1 MSNVPAELSYTS
13 EHEWVSALTAEGTVR
28 VGITDHAQDA
38 LGDVVYVD
46 LPSVGDSVAAEDSF
60 GEIESTK
67 SVSDLFAPIAGEIVA
82 VNEGLE
88 DDPALVN
95 SDPYGEGWIIEIR
108 PENADDLANGLES
121 FSRENVD
128 SDFHAEIYKVGSLI
142 TAKVKIGGREVTIS
156 DDGKR

>member
-46 LPSVGDSVAAEDSF
+46 LPSVGESVVAEDSF

-95 SDPYGEGWIIEIR
+95 SDPYGEGWIVEIR
-108 PENADDLANGLES
+108 PENADDLANLL
-121 FSRENVD
+121 D
-128 SDFHAEIYKVGSLI
+128 AEAYKAEL
-142 TAKVKIGGREVTIS
+142 
-156 DDGKR
+156 GKL

>member
-38 LGDVVYVD
+38 LGDVVYID

-108 PENADDLANGLES
+108 PENADDLANLL
-121 FSRENVD
+121 D
-128 SDFHAEIYKVGSLI
+128 AEAYKAEL
-142 TAKVKIGGREVTIS
+142 AKL
-156 DDGKR
+156 

>member
-67 SVSDLFAPIAGEIVA
+67 SVSDLFAPISGEIVA

-95 SDPYGEGWIIEIR
+95 SDPYGEGWIVEIR
-108 PENADDLANGLES
+108 PENADDLANLL
-121 FSRENVD
+121 D
-128 SDFHAEIYKVGSLI
+128 AEAYKAELD
-142 TAKVKIGGREVTIS
+142 KL
-156 DDGKR
+156 